1 MVVKESRGRR
11 RYVAFSLGKS
21 VPKSEMDDVLSSTAY
36 GQLQVIQCA
45 GGWCIIRCE
54 PWQVDSLIEI
64 ITKKYPGSESVSTSG
79 NLITLR
85 RRYPILWETR
95 PRYVAFTVSVD
106 GKTISKSL
114 SEKADDD
121 GPVLKFCS
129 SGYAILRCCL
139 KDSEKTKAI
148 MKDVDPSSNAF
159 LSSYKSKD
167 LRKAIA
173 LRSPELRPVLLA
185 ELIVDSL

>member
-11 RYVAFSLGKS
+11 RYVAFSLGRS
-21 VPKSEMDDVLSSTAY
+21 VPKSELDSVLSSTAC

-45 GGWCIIRCE
+45 GGWCIVRCE
-54 PWQVDSLIEI
+54 PWQTKSLIEM
-64 ITKKYPGSESVSTSG
+64 ITKRYPDSESVSTSG

-95 PRYVAFTVSVD
+95 PRYIAFTVKID
-106 GKTISKSL
+106 GRSL
-114 SEKADDD
+114 SEALSERADDD
-121 GPVLKFCS
+121 GPVLKFCG

-139 KDSEKTKAI
+139 RDSEKTKAM
-148 MKDVDPSSNAF
+148 MKDIDPSSGAF

-173 LRSPELRPVLLA
+173 LREPELRPVLLA
-185 ELIVDSL
+185 RK

>member
-21 VPKSEMDDVLSSTAY
+21 VPKSELDGVLSSAAY
-36 GQLQVIQCA
+36 SQLQVIQCA
-45 GGWCIIRCE
+45 GGWCIVRCE
-54 PWQVDSLIEI
+54 PWQTKSLIEI

-95 PRYVAFTVSVD
+95 PRYIAFTV
-106 GKTISKSL
+106 TINENTL
-114 SEKADDD
+114 SETLSEMADDD
-121 GPVLKFCS
+121 GPVLKFCG
-129 SGYAILRCCL
+129 SGYAIVRCCL
-139 KDSEKTKAI
+139 KDSERTKAM
-148 MKDVDPSSNAF
+148 MKEIDPTSGAF

-167 LRKAIA
+167 LKKAIA
-173 LRSPELRPVLLA
+173 LREPELRTVLLA
-185 ELIVDSL
+185 RK

>member
-11 RYVAFSLGKS
+11 RYVAFSLGRS
-21 VPKSEMDDVLSSTAY
+21 IPKSELDGVLSSTAY

-45 GGWCIIRCE
+45 GGWCIVRCE
-54 PWQVDSLIEI
+54 PWQTKSLIEI
-64 ITKKYPGSESVSTSG
+64 VAKKYPGSESVSTSG

-95 PRYVAFTVSVD
+95 PRYIAFTVTVD
-106 GKTISKSL
+106 ADTL
-114 SEKADDD
+114 SEALSGRADDD
-121 GPVLKFCS
+121 GPVLKFCDR
-129 SGYAILRCCL
+129 GYAILRCCL
-139 KDSEKTKAI
+139 RDSERTKAM
-148 MKDVDPSSNAF
+148 MKDIDPSSDAF

-173 LRSPELRPVLLA
+173 LREPELRSVLLA
-185 ELIVDSL
+185 RK